1 MSRNYAHS
9 RISRV
14 KSSHRKDAGSGK
26 FKFYLIIAA
35 VLISLIFLAR
45 DITPNYSVVEKDLTN
60 QIKTG
65 EFIK

>member
-9 RISRV
+9 RVSRV
-14 KSSHRKDAGSGK
+14 KTNRRKDGGSGK
-26 FKFYLIIAA
+26 FRLYLLII
-35 VLISLIFLAR
+35 VILISLVFLAR
-45 DITPNYSVVEKDLTN
+45 DITPNHSVVEKDLTN